1 MNTLTRAMV
10 AIGVTL
16 VVAFG
21 MVHLNQPQE
30 PLESK
35 MTDEEVLQEYTRLL
49 KEVND
54 TREELIE
61 LYRLRTLEIE
71 GKLHSS

>member
-1 MNTLTRAMV
+1 MV

-21 MVHLNQPQE
+21 MVHLNQPPE
-30 PLESK
+30 PLEAK